1 MVTVATLNING
12 LNNVNKQLQLIDF
25 VNLHNVDILMLQEHN
40 LKSLDNLHVNFKSF
54 FHIYLNPSINS
65 KGGTA
70 IIIKQS
76 LPISVINVE
85 NSVDSR
91 IMSLRLLYCN

>member
-1 MVTVATLNING
+1 
-12 LNNVNKQLQLIDF
+12 
-25 VNLHNVDILMLQEHN
+25 MLQEHN
-40 LKSLDNLHVNFKSF
+40 SKSLDNLHVNFKSF

-85 NSVDSR
+85 NSADSR